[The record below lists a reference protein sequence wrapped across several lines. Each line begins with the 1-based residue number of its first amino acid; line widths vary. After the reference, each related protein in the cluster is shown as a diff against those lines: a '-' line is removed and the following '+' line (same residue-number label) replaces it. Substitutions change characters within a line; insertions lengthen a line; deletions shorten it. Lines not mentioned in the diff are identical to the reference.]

1 MFKKGQKVT
10 WIIDIIGS
18 KTRCSRIV
26 SKVTK
31 SKVVLEGE
39 ESLSFNPKTGE
50 EINPS
55 IKGCSSKI
63 TYKGFKPVKKEKLR
77 KKVVK
82 KKATKVVKEKM
93 FKFPKGEKAQDVV
106 DSLNKFYN
114 KEYFKLSKYSDY
126 GHYDPNDPDECED
139 FTVIHVSYD
148 FLSKHNDGDTYGL
161 YPDKKFC
168 DLMNKSKE
176 WFIEVINMEQIAIF
190 PS

>member
-10 WIIDIIGS
+10 WIIDVMGS
-18 KTRCSRIV
+18 KSRNSRVV

-31 SKVVLEGE
+31 TKVVLEGE
-39 ESLSFNPKTGE
+39 ESLSFNPETGE
-50 EINPS
+50 EKNPA
-55 IKGCSSKI
+55 IMGCSSKI
-63 TYKGFKPVKKEKLR
+63 TYKGFKPIKKEKLR

-82 KKATKVVKEKM
+82 KKAKVVTKEKV

-126 GHYDPNDPDECED
+126 GHYDPTDPDECED

-161 YPDKKFC
+161 YPDKNFC